1 MRFLAV
7 FYKKG
12 TINIASCSYMRN
24 FGAHIVTDPE
34 ILAEMKMA
42 LAYIAYM
49 AVQAIKI
56 LFK

>member
-7 FYKKG
+7 FYNKG
-12 TINIASCSYMRN
+12 AINIASCSYMRN

-34 ILAEMKMA
+34 ILAEMQMA
-42 LAYIAYM
+42 FANIVNM
-49 AVQAIKI
+49 AVQPIKI